1 MTITIYSKN
10 NCVYCNKAKTLLKN
24 LGLEY
29 EEKSL
34 EKDFGS
40 DPSKLI
46 EDIGKNVRQMPQIKI
61 DGELIGGYNQ
71 LVEHFNEKGKVN
83 FKGEIIEWRQYYTI
97 SDQQN

>member
-10 NCVYCNKAKTLLKN
+10 NCIYCNKAKALVKN

-29 EEKSL
+29 EEKKL
-34 EKDFGS
+34 EEFDS
-40 DPSKLI
+40 PQAML

-71 LVEHFNEKGKVN
+71 LVEHFAGKGKVN
-83 FKGEIIEWRQYYTI
+83 YKGEIIE
-97 SDQQN
+97 

>member
-1 MTITIYSKN
+1 MKIVIYSKN
-10 NCVYCNKAKTLLKN
+10 NCQFCNKAKHMIKS

-46 EDIGKNVRQMPQIKI
+46 ADIGKQVRTMPQIKI
-61 DGELIGGYNQ
+61 DGKLVGGYNQ
-71 LVEHFNEKGKVN
+71 LIEYFADLGKVN
-83 FKGEIIEWRQYYTI
+83 FKGEII
-97 SDQQN
+97 